1 MNIYTLKVGL
11 TGPHAPDGDAVWR
24 LIEVKGN
31 QTLHSLHRAIFR
43 AFDRWEEHLYS
54 FFMSEHRRN
63 PSQEYTSPIDIEEAA
78 VGGVMPGN
86 AAATRL
92 SALGLTPS
100 TKFYY
105 LFDFGDSW
113 EHIVEV
119 ISVQDKEPGG
129 RYPAVVERHGESPL
143 QYRYEDDEEGDL

>member
-54 FFMSEHRRN
+54 FFMSEHRSN
-63 PSQEYTSPIDIEEAA
+63 PSQEYTSPIDIEGAA

-86 AAATRL
+86 AAVARL
-92 SALGLTPS
+92 NALGLTPG

-119 ISVQDKEPGG
+119 ISVQDKEPEG
-129 RYPAVVERHGESPL
+129 RYPVVVERHGESPL

>member
-1 MNIYTLKVGL
+1 MNIYTLKVRL
-11 TGPHAPDGDAVWR
+11 TSSHAPAKAGDIWR
-24 LIEVKGN
+24 VIEVRGN
-31 QTLHSLHRAIFR
+31 QTLHSLHRAIFK

-54 FFMSEHRRN
+54 FFMSENRRD

-86 AAATRL
+86 AAVTRL
-92 SALGLTPS
+92 NALGLTPS

-113 EHIVEV
+113 EHTVEV
-119 ISVQDKEPGG
+119 ISVHDKEPEG
-129 RYPAVVERHGESPL
+129 RYPVVVERHGESPL
-143 QYRYEDDEEGDL
+143 QYR